1 MKFPLWR
8 SRNESDLRFQVQSL
22 AFLSRLRIW
31 HCCELWCSS
40 QMRLGSGM
48 AVAGWAVALIALLA
62 SLGTSICC
70 RCGPKKQKNKTKKT
84 YLLSNNL
91 TSGNLYFGNGYV
103 QRYRDKAI
111 HRSIVCVGKF
121 ICQGNDQQLGIDD
134 KHFVIAFIFMTF
146 VSKIFWRLLPI
157 DDSK

>member
-1 MKFPLWR
+1 MRTWVRSLPL
-8 SRNESDLRFQVQSL
+8 
-22 AFLSRLRIW
+22 LSGLRIW
-31 HCCELWCSS
+31 HCCELWCRSKK
-40 QMRLGSGM
+40 QLGSGV
-48 AVAGWAVALIALLA
+48 AVVVVQASSCSSGQTP

-146 VSKIFWRLLPI
+146 VSEIFCRLLRI
-157 DDSK
+157 DDSN